1 MTART
6 TLGAIDAG
14 SNALRVVVAE
24 LGPAGLTRI
33 EAERVPVRLGHGA
46 FTRGELD
53 ADTLDEAV
61 AAFSRFRQLFDRQG
75 VSIYRAV
82 ATSAVR
88 SADNRDVLVHRLHHE
103 AGIELDVID
112 GDEEAR
118 LVRKAV
124 VNAFGQTV
132 PPRCILDLGGGSL
145 EVNLRD
151 GAGAASSWRGY
162 SLPIGTVRL
171 VETLGLYGTIGDAE
185 AGMVRRYTA
194 TLVQSVLPPRF
205 DLGLAACCGGNAEAL
220 GRLIG
225 DGHPSQPTFE
235 LAALEKALPE
245 ILGLD
250 IDGRMQ
256 RFNVR
261 RDRAEVLGVAAL
273 LIATVARQLGIQRLI
288 APGVGIREAV
298 LLELAEAAAEE
309 QARTEGAHGKA
320 VLTAARTFASRVDHD
335 TTHGEQVRKLARALF
350 QQLRDVH
357 QLPEELGV
365 VLEVAALLHDVGE
378 VVNTRGH
385 HKHSEYMIR
394 WGRIPGLEGVQRD
407 MVALLARVHR
417 KATGDARKLIAEA
430 DLPKERR
437 GHVRKLCALLRLAD
451 SLDSGHRQ
459 RIENLVASR
468 VGQTIVL
475 DLIAKD
481 GPAIDDVQ
489 LLRKADMFQE
499 ELGHAIQVT
508 VGKAV
513 TPVLT
518 ASAPGAG
525 GGNGGNGGSAP
536 ARDGAAGS
544 RGTGG
549 AGAIGRAPSARRLLH

>member
-1 MTART
+1 MVAPL

-14 SNALRVVVAE
+14 SNAIRVVVAQ
-24 LGPAGLTRI
+24 LGPGELTRI
-33 EAERVPVRLGHGA
+33 EAERVPVRLGHDV

-53 ADTLDEAV
+53 RATIDEAV
-61 AAFSRFRQLFDRQG
+61 AAFSHFRQLFDRHG
-75 VSIYRAV
+75 VTVYRAV

-88 SADNRDVLVHRLHHE
+88 SAGNRDVLIHRLYHE

-124 VNAFGQTV
+124 VHAFGQSL

-151 GAGAASSWRGY
+151 GVGLASSWRGF

-171 VETLGLYGTIGDAE
+171 AETMGLYGVIGDAE
-185 AGMVRRYTA
+185 AGMVRRYAA
-194 TLVQSVLPPRF
+194 TLVQSVLPAGRA
-205 DLGLAACCGGNAEAL
+205 DLGVAALCGGNAETLARML
-220 GRLIG
+220 G
-225 DGHPSQPTFE
+225 DGHATQPSFE
-235 LAALEKALPE
+235 LAALENALPE

-250 IDGRMQ
+250 VEGRMQ
-256 RFNVR
+256 KLGVR
-261 RDRAEVLGVAAL
+261 RDRAEVVAVASIV
-273 LIATVARQLGIQRLI
+273 IATVARQLGIQRLI

-298 LLELAEAAAEE
+298 LLELAEAAAAE
-309 QARTEGAHGKA
+309 QARNEGVYGKA

-350 QQLRDVH
+350 AQLRDVH
-357 QLPEELGV
+357 QLPDDLGV

-378 VVNTRGH
+378 VVHTRGH

-394 WGRIPGLEGVQRD
+394 WGRIPGLEGAQRE

-417 KATGDARKLIAEA
+417 KASADARRLIGES

-437 GHVRKLCALLRLAD
+437 AQLRKLCALLRLAD
-451 SLDSGHRQ
+451 GLDSGHRQ
-459 RIENLVASR
+459 RIENLVVSR
-468 VGQTIVL
+468 VGHTIVL

-481 GPAIDDVQ
+481 GPAIADAE
-489 LLRKADMFQE
+489 LMRKADMFQE
-499 ELGHAIQVT
+499 ELGHALQVT
-508 VGKAV
+508 VGKAT
-513 TPVLT
+513 TPALI
-518 ASAPGAG
+518 AAAGNGAG
-525 GGNGGNGGSAP
+525 SSA
-536 ARDGAAGS
+536 
-544 RGTGG
+544 GG
-549 AGAIGRAPSARRLLH
+549 AVGRAPVARRFGN